1 MKTISEYK
9 DMALQSLEG
18 KWGKAAIATLIVFI
32 ILELF
37 GSSPSFFM
45 DPIPS
50 MVLQGVISLLL
61 LPLAWGHFIF
71 FLRLIRDE
79 NLDYG
84 HLFDGFN
91 QYFRIFL
98 AELLRGIYILLWALL
113 LIIPGLIKEYSYA
126 MTEFILKDNPEMSG
140 EEAICESMRL
150 MQGHKMQLFL
160 LDLSMIGWLI
170 LSILTLGIGLLF
182 LMPYNYTAH
191 AHFYEDLKAEQQRL
205 NIKD

>member
-18 KWGKAAIATLIVFI
+18 KWGKAAIASLIAFI

-50 MVLQGVISLLL
+50 MVLQGVLSVLL
-61 LPLAWGHFIF
+61 LPLAWGYITF
-71 FLRLIRDE
+71 FLRIIRDE

-98 AELLRGIYILLWALL
+98 AELLKGIYILLWALL

-170 LSILTLGIGLLF
+170 LSILTLGIGFLF

-191 AHFYEDLKAEQQRL
+191 AHFYEDLKAKQ
-205 NIKD
+205 

>member
-18 KWGKAAIATLIVFI
+18 KWGKAAIASLIAFI

-50 MVLQGVISLLL
+50 MVLQGVFSLLL
-61 LPLAWGHFIF
+61 LPLAWGYITF
-71 FLRLIRDE
+71 FLRIIRDE

-98 AELLRGIYILLWALL
+98 AELLKGIYIPW
-113 LIIPGLIKEYSYA
+113 
-126 MTEFILKDNPEMSG
+126 
-140 EEAICESMRL
+140 
-150 MQGHKMQLFL
+150 
-160 LDLSMIGWLI
+160 LSC
-170 LSILTLGIGLLF
+170 
-182 LMPYNYTAH
+182 
-191 AHFYEDLKAEQQRL
+191 
-205 NIKD
+205 

>member
-9 DMALQSLEG
+9 DMALLSLEG
-18 KWGKAAIATLIVFI
+18 KWGKAAIASLIAFI

-50 MVLQGVISLLL
+50 MVLQGVLSVLL
-61 LPLAWGHFIF
+61 LPLAWGYITF

-98 AELLRGIYILLWALL
+98 AELLKGIYILLWALL

-182 LMPYNYTAH
+182 LLPYNYTAH
-191 AHFYEDLKAEQQRL
+191 AHFYEDLKAKQ
-205 NIKD
+205 

>member
-9 DMALQSLEG
+9 DMALLSLEG
-18 KWGKAAIATLIVFI
+18 KWGKAAIASLIAFI

-50 MVLQGVISLLL
+50 MVLQGVLSVLL
-61 LPLAWGHFIF
+61 LPLAWGYITF
-71 FLRLIRDE
+71 FLRIIRDE

-98 AELLRGIYILLWALL
+98 AELLKGIYILLWALL

-191 AHFYEDLKAEQQRL
+191 AHFYEDLKAKQ
-205 NIKD
+205 

>member
-50 MVLQGVISLLL
+50 MVLQGVLSVLL
-61 LPLAWGHFIF
+61 LPLAWGYITF
-71 FLRLIRDE
+71 FLRIIRDE

-98 AELLRGIYILLWALL
+98 AELLKGIYILLWALL

-170 LSILTLGIGLLF
+170 LSFLTLGIGLLF
-182 LMPYNYTAH
+182 LLPYNYTAH
-191 AHFYEDLKAEQQRL
+191 AHFYEDLKAKQ
-205 NIKD
+205 

>member
-9 DMALQSLEG
+9 DMALLSLEG
-18 KWGKAAIATLIVFI
+18 KWGKAAITSLIAFI

-50 MVLQGVISLLL
+50 MVLQGVLSVLL
-61 LPLAWGHFIF
+61 LPLAWGYITF
-71 FLRLIRDE
+71 FLRIIRDE

-98 AELLRGIYILLWALL
+98 AELLKGIYILLWALL

-170 LSILTLGIGLLF
+170 LSFLTLGIGLLF
-182 LMPYNYTAH
+182 LIPYNYTAH
-191 AHFYEDLKAEQQRL
+191 AHFYEDLKAKQ
-205 NIKD
+205 

>member
-9 DMALQSLEG
+9 DMALLSLEG

-50 MVLQGVISLLL
+50 MVLQGVFSLLL
-61 LPLAWGHFIF
+61 LPLVWGHFIF

-98 AELLRGIYILLWALL
+98 AELLKGIYILLWALL

-182 LMPYNYTAH
+182 LLPYNYTAH
-191 AHFYEDLKAEQQRL
+191 AHFYEDLKAKQ
-205 NIKD
+205 

>member
-50 MVLQGVISLLL
+50 MVLQGVFSLLL
-61 LPLAWGHFIF
+61 LPLAWGYITF
-71 FLRLIRDE
+71 FLRIIRDE

-98 AELLRGIYILLWALL
+98 AELLKGIYILLWALL

-191 AHFYEDLKAEQQRL
+191 AHFYEDLKAKQ
-205 NIKD
+205 

>member
-18 KWGKAAIATLIVFI
+18 KWGKAAIASLIAFI

-50 MVLQGVISLLL
+50 MVLQGVFSLLL
-61 LPLAWGHFIF
+61 LPLAWGYITF
-71 FLRLIRDE
+71 FLRIIRDE

-98 AELLRGIYILLWALL
+98 AELLKGIYILLWALL

-182 LMPYNYTAH
+182 LLPYNYTAH
-191 AHFYEDLKAEQQRL
+191 AHFYEDLKAKQ
-205 NIKD
+205 

>member
-50 MVLQGVISLLL
+50 MVLQGVFSLLL

-170 LSILTLGIGLLF
+170 LSFLTLGIGLLF

-191 AHFYEDLKAEQQRL
+191 AHFYEDLKAKQ
-205 NIKD
+205 

>member
-50 MVLQGVISLLL
+50 MVLQGVFSLLL
-61 LPLAWGHFIF
+61 LPLAWGYITF

-98 AELLRGIYILLWALL
+98 AELLKGIYILLWALL

-191 AHFYEDLKAEQQRL
+191 AHFYEDLKAKQ
-205 NIKD
+205 